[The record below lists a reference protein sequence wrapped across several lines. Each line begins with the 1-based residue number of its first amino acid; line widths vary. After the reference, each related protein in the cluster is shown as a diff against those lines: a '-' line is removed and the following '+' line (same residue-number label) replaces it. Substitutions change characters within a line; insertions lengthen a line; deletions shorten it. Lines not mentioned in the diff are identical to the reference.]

1 MSDQNLMHI
10 IITTEVIFQMTPIA
24 KLLYFKSVIGP
35 ENLTISQFTTHQF
48 TYPSTINNTLH
59 YFLETHQKSYT
70 LQIKQARQILK
81 IRKFVPIYVKKDII
95 LFPLKTQRAPIQ
107 YYINAHMITGLK
119 SQGPQTIIFF
129 ENGFHITIDSS
140 YMFIYK
146 KWQESLTLSR
156 LLQ

>member
-1 MSDQNLMHI
+1 
-10 IITTEVIFQMTPIA
+10 
-24 KLLYFKSVIGP
+24 
-35 ENLTISQFTTHQF
+35 
-48 TYPSTINNTLH
+48 
-59 YFLETHQKSYT
+59 
-70 LQIKQARQILK
+70 
-81 IRKFVPIYVKKDII
+81 
-95 LFPLKTQRAPIQ
+95 
-107 YYINAHMITGLK
+107 MITGLK